1 MSFAFLAPLAL
12 ALGLLAAG
20 PILAHMARQKPT
32 DTVDYG
38 LMILLRRL
46 VKKTERRRQIRDRIL
61 LALRVLAVL
70 LVVLA
75 AAQPRLSWPGDAPEF
90 GGTGSVVLLV
100 DDSMSMGLE
109 QGGSRLVAQSRDQAV
124 RVVEGLP
131 PGTAIG
137 LVTLGGQAQALT
149 TQLTADHGLVIE
161 RLQAIEAGYGRTDLA
176 GGLRQARALLAGE
189 PGEVLVFTDQAGPST
204 VQRAT
209 DELERL
215 IDLGVAVIPRVV
227 AADPVENVAV
237 ISADYGDGLEGGS
250 VTVEVANYGSQ
261 DVERALTLTLPGDNE
276 ITAFVA
282 LEAEGTA
289 TERFTIPSTVPG
301 GVASVHVHD
310 EGLTLDDTRY
320 FHLPR
325 VGASRVMVVDGD
337 PGVTPIK
344 SEVYFLERALA
355 PWGGRRGGVVPQ
367 VVSPVGLR
375 DLSADEHQVV
385 FLANVAEP
393 GLSASA
399 LVDFVRQGGAVVIG
413 MGGNVTPARYNG
425 ALRDLLPTSLGT
437 RRDLVGLDADV
448 TGVGLELPPTTH
460 PLFKPFTRAGRASFA
475 RIEARHAMR
484 VEPYAETDEVETL
497 LSWTDGSPAL
507 IERKVGTG
515 RVLLWTSTLDKD
527 WTNAPLEAV
536 FVPFVQRLVAYL
548 GGTSAGGALRFD
560 AIVGERAVLELPL
573 AGLEPQ
579 VTGPDGQRVLAEIV
593 RGDPLEVRFTPS
605 QPGSY
610 AVGLEGEPPVAWVAA
625 NVPAEES
632 DVRVRETLA
641 QAEAAIQPELLQRH
655 AELGPVALGAVLM
668 LLLLQALM
676 SLRRAE

>member
-1 MSFAFLAPLAL
+1 MSFGLLAPLAL

-46 VKKTERRRQIRDRIL
+46 VKKTERRRQIRDKVL
-61 LALRVLAVL
+61 LALRMLAIA
-70 LVVLA
+70 LVVFA
-75 AAQPRLSWPGDAPEF
+75 AAQPRLSWPGEAPEF
-90 GGTGSVVLLV
+90 GGTGIVVLLV
-100 DDSMSMGLE
+100 DDSMSMGVE

-131 PGTAIG
+131 PGTALG
-137 LVTLGGQAQALT
+137 LITLGGEATRLT
-149 TQLTADHGLVIE
+149 PQLTADHALVIE
-161 RLQAIEAGYGRTDLA
+161 RLEAIDAGYGRTDLA
-176 GGLRQARALLAGE
+176 GGLRHARAILGGA
-189 PGEVLVFTDQAGPST
+189 PGEVLVFTDQAGPTT

-209 DELERL
+209 TELERL
-215 IDLGVAVIPRVV
+215 IELGVAVIPRVV
-227 AADPVENVAV
+227 RADPAENVAV
-237 ISADYGDGLEGGS
+237 VSADYGDGLEGGS
-250 VTVEVANYGSQ
+250 VTVEVANYGAAS
-261 DVERALTLTLPGDNE
+261 VERALTLSLPGDNE
-276 ITAFVA
+276 ITAFV
-282 LEAEGTA
+282 EVPAEGSA
-289 TERFTIPSTVPG
+289 TERFTIPATVPG

-367 VVSPVGLR
+367 IVSPVGLR

-385 FLANVAEP
+385 FLANVADP
-393 GLSASA
+393 ALQASL

-425 ALRDLLPTSLGT
+425 PLRDLLPTSIDA
-437 RRDLVGLDADV
+437 RRDLVGLDADIA
-448 TGVGLELPPTTH
+448 GVALELPSTTH
-460 PLFKPFTRAGRASFA
+460 PLFKPFTRAGRASFG
-475 RIEARHAMR
+475 RINTRHAMR
-484 VEPYAETDEVETL
+484 VEPYEEDDEVQTL
-497 LSWTDGSPAL
+497 LSFADGSPAL
-507 IERKVGTG
+507 IERKVGRG

-536 FVPFVQRLVAYL
+536 FVPFVQRLVGYL

-560 AIVGERAVLELPL
+560 ATVGERATLELPL
-573 AGLEPQ
+573 SGTEPQ
-579 VTGPDGQRVLAEIV
+579 VVGPDGQLVLAEII
-593 RGDPLEVRFTPS
+593 RGEPLEVRFTPTT
-605 QPGSY
+605 PGAY
-610 AVGLEGEPPVAWVAA
+610 AVGLEGEPPVAYVAA

-632 DVRVRETLA
+632 DIRVRETLA
-641 QAEAAIQPELLQRH
+641 EAEAAIQPELLQRH
-655 AELGPVALGAVLM
+655 AELGPAALGGVLM
-668 LLLLQALM
+668 LLLAQALL
-676 SLRRAE
+676 SLRRPE